1 MSRSKRFRENL
12 SLSLSLS
19 SFLPLTRLVFLRNLR
34 GFGNGQLVI
43 TPSTERMLRDAKKK
57 EREKEKNKKKKIA
70 SLAREKERRRHARSR
85 KERNL
90 MGEHPR
96 RDFHIHN

>member
-12 SLSLSLS
+12 SLSLQLFAINKTRFSTKS
-19 SFLPLTRLVFLRNLR
+19 SWLREWSTRHNSFDRANVK
-34 GFGNGQLVI
+34 GC
-43 TPSTERMLRDAKKK
+43 KKKREK

>member
-57 EREKEKNKKKKIA
+57 REREKEKNKKKKIA
-70 SLAREKERRRHARSR
+70 SLAREKERRKS
-85 KERNL
+85 
-90 MGEHPR
+90 
-96 RDFHIHN
+96 FS

>member
-12 SLSLSLS
+12 SLFLSPA
-19 SFLPLTRLVFLRNLR
+19 FLPLTRLVFLRNLR

-43 TPSTERMLRDAKKK
+43 TSNVKGCEKK
-57 EREKEKNKKKKIA
+57 EREKKKEIA
-70 SLAREKERRRHARSR
+70 KVSEERERGRGGRSR
-85 KERNL
+85 KGRNL
-90 MGEHPR
+90 MAEHPR

>member
-57 EREKEKNKKKKIA
+57 REREREEEK
-70 SLAREKERRRHARSR
+70 
-85 KERNL
+85 
-90 MGEHPR
+90 
-96 RDFHIHN
+96 